1 MQKWLLRSLAFAAA
15 LIVAVLAT
23 GYGLLRAS
31 LPDLD
36 GTLVVEHLDG
46 AASIERDANG
56 VPVITAGSRADLA
69 FATGVA
75 HGQDRYFQM
84 DLIRRQAAGELA
96 ELFGPAAVDIDRYH
110 RFHGFRAI
118 AVQVLAS
125 LAVDERLVLE
135 RYAAGVNA
143 GLASLAAQPFE
154 YYVIHKKPA
163 PWTAEDSLVVVY
175 AMFMEL
181 NDERADRDLRHG
193 IAKRVL
199 PPMVYAWLYPDGTP
213 WDAPILGDPRPVAAW
228 PASED
233 YDLRDRARGAAAAA
247 ALAPARVH
255 GSNNWAVSGAL
266 TASGRALVANDMH
279 LGLSVPNIWYRARLV
294 QTADGKR
301 DLTGVSLPGTP
312 LVVAG
317 SNGRIA
323 WGYTNSYGDWSDAV
337 LLKPGSR
344 PGTYRTPDGERAFT
358 LRRENIAVAGAPD
371 VELRVRETIWGPVDE
386 AAAYPEGEIAVS
398 WIAHHPRAVNLR
410 ILDLETAR
418 SVPEALDIAN
428 RMGLPPQN
436 FVAGDADG
444 NIGWTIAGQIP
455 VRAGYDAT
463 VPADWSSVPGWTGWR
478 EPAEYPRI
486 VNPPEGRIWTAN
498 ARVIEGTALAIVG
511 DGGYEL
517 GARARQIRDDLRE
530 RERFTAADMLEI
542 QNDDRALFLAPWR
555 ELLLGVLAE
564 DVVDADPALREFRG
578 LVANWVPRAAPE
590 SVGYRLVR
598 DFRLEVQQRVF
609 DGLTAP
615 VRAHYEVPPQLI
627 IGNQFEAPLWQ
638 LVTGRPA
645 HLLPPEYESWDALLL
660 GAVRARIDD
669 YARTYGTPLAQR
681 SWGEFNTASIRHPLS
696 AALPVPPAWLD
707 MDPDP
712 LHGDS
717 DLPRAQGPDW
727 GASERFAV
735 APGDEA
741 GGLLQM
747 PTGQS
752 GHPLSPY
759 YRAGHA
765 DWVAGRPAPFLPGP
779 ARFTLKLKPAAGK
792 MEHPEE

>member
-1 MQKWLLRSLAFAAA
+1 MQKWLLRLLAFAAA

-118 AVQVLAS
+118 AGQVLAS

-193 IAKRVL
+193 LAKRVL

-213 WDAPILGDPRPVAAW
+213 WDAPILGDARPVAAW
-228 PASED
+228 PAPED

-323 WGYTNSYGDWSDAV
+323 WGYHQQ
-337 LLKPGSR
+337 
-344 PGTYRTPDGERAFT
+344 
-358 LRRENIAVAGAPD
+358 LR
-371 VELRVRETIWGPVDE
+371 
-386 AAAYPEGEIAVS
+386 
-398 WIAHHPRAVNLR
+398 
-410 ILDLETAR
+410 
-418 SVPEALDIAN
+418 
-428 RMGLPPQN
+428 
-436 FVAGDADG
+436 
-444 NIGWTIAGQIP
+444 
-455 VRAGYDAT
+455 
-463 VPADWSSVPGWTGWR
+463 
-478 EPAEYPRI
+478 
-486 VNPPEGRIWTAN
+486 
-498 ARVIEGTALAIVG
+498 
-511 DGGYEL
+511 
-517 GARARQIRDDLRE
+517 
-530 RERFTAADMLEI
+530 
-542 QNDDRALFLAPWR
+542 
-555 ELLLGVLAE
+555 
-564 DVVDADPALREFRG
+564 
-578 LVANWVPRAAPE
+578 
-590 SVGYRLVR
+590 RLVR
-598 DFRLEVQQRVF
+598 R
-609 DGLTAP
+609 
-615 VRAHYEVPPQLI
+615 
-627 IGNQFEAPLWQ
+627 
-638 LVTGRPA
+638 RPA
-645 HLLPPEYESWDALLL
+645 EAGVAARYLPHA
-660 GAVRARIDD
+660 GRRAGLYAAPGKHRGRRCAGRRT
-669 YARTYGTPLAQR
+669 ARTRNDLGPGGRGGRVSRRRNRGELDRPSSARGQPANPRSRNGEVRPRGT
-681 SWGEFNTASIRHPLS
+681 RHRK
-696 AALPVPPAWLD
+696 
-707 MDPDP
+707 PD
-712 LHGDS
+712 
-717 DLPRAQGPDW
+717 
-727 GASERFAV
+727 
-735 APGDEA
+735 
-741 GGLLQM
+741 
-747 PTGQS
+747 
-752 GHPLSPY
+752 
-759 YRAGHA
+759 
-765 DWVAGRPAPFLPGP
+765 GP
-779 ARFTLKLKPAAGK
+779 AAA
-792 MEHPEE
+792 ELRRR